1 MNAQTRDRLWA
12 FQHRYAPYLFVAPFV
27 ILFCCFLIYPL
38 GRSIAL
44 AFYKAVGPRNLR
56 FEGLGNFRFM
66 LTDYL
71 FWIAVGNT
79 LFYTVGFLLIQIPTS
94 LVLALMLN
102 SPRTRFRAFFRFAF
116 FTPHLVGQAFVAI
129 IFALILAPRHGL
141 LNRMIGG
148 VLPWIG
154 SEINWFGDPRLAMP
168 AVIIAALWLSIG
180 YGMIYFLAA
189 LQSVDRELYEAA
201 EVDGASAWSQFW
213 NVTLPGIR
221 PVLIFLILVGTIG
234 AFQLFELPYIIFRPN
249 LPPPTAVTIVM
260 YLFTTGF
267 EQGDIGY
274 ASAVGWMLV
283 VMIFAVSLLQLRVT
297 GMMREE
303 AK

>member
-1 MNAQTRDRLWA
+1 MTPATRDRLWA
-12 FQHRYAPYLFVAPFV
+12 LQHRYAPYLFIAPFV
-27 ILFCCFLIYPL
+27 VLFCCFLIYPL
-38 GRSIAL
+38 GRSVML
-44 AFYKAVGPRNLR
+44 AFHKAVGPRNLKW
-56 FEGLGNFRFM
+56 EGFGNFDFM
-66 LTDYL
+66 FHDYL

-79 LFYTVGFLLIQIPTS
+79 VLYTVGFLSIQIPGA
-94 LVLALMLN
+94 LGLALMLN

-129 IFALILAPRHGL
+129 IFSLILAPRHGL

-201 EVDGASAWSQFW
+201 EVDGAGKWKQFLH
-213 NVTLPGIR
+213 VTLPGIK
-221 PVLIFLILVGTIG
+221 PVLIFMVL
-234 AFQLFELPYIIFRPN
+234 
-249 LPPPTAVTIVM
+249 
-260 YLFTTGF
+260 
-267 EQGDIGY
+267 
-274 ASAVGWMLV
+274 
-283 VMIFAVSLLQLRVT
+283 
-297 GMMREE
+297 
-303 AK
+303 